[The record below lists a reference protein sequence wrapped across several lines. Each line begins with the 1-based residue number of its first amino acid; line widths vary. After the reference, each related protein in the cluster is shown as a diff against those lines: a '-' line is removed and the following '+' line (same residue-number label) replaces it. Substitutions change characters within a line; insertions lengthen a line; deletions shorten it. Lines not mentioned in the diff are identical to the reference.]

1 MLFDIWISLKGDLD
15 INLVDKKWRDLGFQ
29 GDDPSTDFRGAGIL
43 ALKNLHDFVIY
54 QKDISDKVYKDSTD
68 KVKWYFFGASG
79 VNITGSIIDMI
90 EVK

>member
-43 ALKNLHDFVIY
+43 ALKNRNY
-54 QKDISDKVYKDSTD
+54 YRRP
-68 KVKWYFFGASG
+68 
-79 VNITGSIIDMI
+79 
-90 EVK
+90 